1 MQINPNT
8 DSKNID
14 NGSKKIGAGRKILA
28 PIGVTYRV
36 PKDKLLMEIT
46 CVCIQD
52 LENNGDEGKLH
63 RETFWCTPRSAWRI
77 ANWAVAMRYNA
88 AFDCEDRRDV
98 ENVIVAGGAFG
109 AEIAIKDV
117 NSYEVR
123 ECSSF
128 FVPLDL
134 ISGDDLDLSQAQTS
148 MIERA
153 ETAFPKMVASR
164 KSYGV
169 TFVEPKAER
178 NDQVVSSE
186 KDDFSDIPF

>member
-8 DSKNID
+8 DSKNMEST
-14 NGSKKIGAGRKILA
+14 SKKIGAGRKILA
-28 PIGVTYRV
+28 PIGVTYRI

-88 AFDCEDRRDV
+88 AF
-98 ENVIVAGGAFG
+98 
-109 AEIAIKDV
+109 
-117 NSYEVR
+117 
-123 ECSSF
+123 

-134 ISGDDLDLSQAQTS
+134 ISGDNLELSQSQTS

-178 NDQVVSSE
+178 NDQVASSE

>member
-1 MQINPNT
+1 MSSPSIEKSQDGDKP
-8 DSKNID
+8 DVD
-14 NGSKKIGAGRKILA
+14 NGMRNA
-28 PIGVTYRV
+28 PSFVSFRQHG
-36 PKDKLLMEIT
+36 
-46 CVCIQD
+46 
-52 LENNGDEGKLH
+52 
-63 RETFWCTPRSAWRI
+63 
-77 ANWAVAMRYNA
+77 
-88 AFDCEDRRDV
+88 
-98 ENVIVAGGAFG
+98 IVAGGAFG

-117 NSYEVR
+117 NNYEVR

-134 ISGDDLDLSQAQTS
+134 ISGDNLELSQSQTS

-178 NDQVVSSE
+178 NDQVASSE